1 MLEQA
6 SHKLF
11 LRFNSL
17 QEQAQAFKHIQSL
30 LKKDLGMCPV
40 IIFDASTGRK
50 NRLKKEYYYNL
61 DEKTLTAMKDILGN
75 GNVVLQ

>member
-1 MLEQA
+1 
-6 SHKLF
+6 
-11 LRFNSL
+11 
-17 QEQAQAFKHIQSL
+17 
-30 LKKDLGMCPV
+30 MCPV